1 MINIKDNIIKN
12 QKLILYGIIGL
23 CVLAADFYFVIKPVI
38 GGLIKIIPDVSAK
51 ASRVNI
57 MDVDVA
63 SIPRYE
69 NQIKKI
75 KQKLAGYKSRFST
88 KEEIS
93 PLLKN
98 LSDTAKACGVKIE
111 SINPLESIERGKAKI
126 PGAYRKF
133 PIFLRAISGYH
144 SFGLFLNKL
153 ENGDT
158 FMRVTDLKISGD
170 TSGAANHRFDVTVVT
185 YILGA
190 PEEEV
195 K

>member
-1 MINIKDNIIKN
+1 LINIKDNIIKN

>member
-23 CVLAADFYFVIKPVI
+23 CVLVADFYFVIKPVI

-57 MDVDVA
+57 MDIDVA
-63 SIPRYE
+63 NIPRYE
-69 NQIKKI
+69 NQIKKLEEE
-75 KQKLAGYKSRFST
+75 LAGYKRRFST

-126 PGAYRKF
+126 SGAYRKF

-190 PEEEV
+190 LEEGI

>member
-12 QKLILYGIIGL
+12 QKLILYGVIGL
-23 CVLAADFYFVIKPVI
+23 CVLVADFYFVIKPVF
-38 GGLIKIIPDVSAK
+38 GGLIKIIPEVRAR

-57 MDVDVA
+57 MDIDVTN
-63 SIPRYE
+63 IPRYE
-69 NQIKKI
+69 NRIKKL
-75 KQKLAGYKSRFST
+75 KQKLTGYKRKFST

-98 LSDTAKACGVKIE
+98 LSNTAKACGVKIE
-111 SINPLESIERGKAKI
+111 SINPMESIERGKAKI
-126 PGAYRKF
+126 SGAYRKF

>member
-1 MINIKDNIIKN
+1 MY
-12 QKLILYGIIGL
+12 ILIGL
-23 CVLAADFYFVIKPVI
+23 CVFAADFYFVIKPVT

-57 MDVDVA
+57 MDIDVVN
-63 SIPRYE
+63 IPRYE
-69 NQIKKI
+69 NKIKKL
-75 KQKLAGYKSRFST
+75 KQELAGYKRKFST

-98 LSDTAKACGVKIE
+98 LSGTAKACGVKIE
-111 SINPLESIERGKAKI
+111 SINPLESIERGRAKT
-126 PGAYRKF
+126 PGAYRKL
-133 PIFLRAISGYH
+133 PIFFRAISGYH

-158 FMRVTDLKISGD
+158 FMRITDLKISGNV
-170 TSGAANHRFDVTVVT
+170 SGVSNHKFDIVVVT
-185 YILGA
+185 YILSA
-190 PEEEV
+190 PEKTE